1 MLTIQKFIKDH
12 PENWEQKLNSK
23 PYCLKISKDLG
34 VICFSYNMLDSDFSQ
49 PIVKEARGLC
59 LYESTFEVACHS
71 FDKFFNYGESNAAVL
86 EWKSVKAQEKI
97 DGTLMKLWFNKVTN
111 SWVLSTNKTI
121 DAKKAPTADVLLPT
135 FYDVFQE
142 ALKNNDYTWETF
154 IDIFLG
160 GTLDNNTYTFELVSP
175 QTRVVIPYEKPDIY
189 FIGCRDNNTNEEFSP
204 AVFDFLSHIKRP
216 KEFIINDL
224 QTAVDLALT
233 LPWDKEGYVVVD
245 SNFNRVKVKSTE
257 WVKAHYC
264 RNNNVINQKFLV
276 QIILEGEQDEFL
288 TYAKDYEEQLKATQ
302 EKMNRFYDMLANSFY
317 SLFDA
322 EPDSPRDYAQKVK
335 KQPGIVQDYL
345 FRMKR
350 GEFVKMYCADWNASK
365 WCDILEQLP
374 ESQEES

>member
-1 MLTIQKFIKDH
+1 ML
-12 PENWEQKLNSK
+12 
-23 PYCLKISKDLG
+23 
-34 VICFSYNMLDSDFSQ
+34 
-49 PIVKEARGLC
+49 
-59 LYESTFEVACHS
+59 
-71 FDKFFNYGESNAAVL
+71 
-86 EWKSVKAQEKI
+86 
-97 DGTLMKLWFNKVTN
+97 
-111 SWVLSTNKTI
+111 
-121 DAKKAPTADVLLPT
+121 KKASTADVLLPT

-142 ALKNNDYTWETF
+142 ALKNNDYTWKTF

-322 EPDSPRDYAQKVK
+322 EPDSPKDYAQKVK
-335 KQPGIVQDYL
+335 KQPGIMQDYL
-345 FRMKR
+345 FKMKR
-350 GEFVKMYCADWNASK
+350 GEFAKMYCADWSASK
-365 WCDILEQLP
+365 WCDILEQMPDVL
-374 ESQEES
+374 EES

>member
-12 PENWEQKLNSK
+12 PGNWEQKLTSK
-23 PYCLKISKDLG
+23 PYCLKISRDLG
-34 VICFSYNMLDSDFSQ
+34 VICFSYNMSDSDFSQ

-59 LYESTFEVACHS
+59 LYENTFEVACHS

-111 SWVLSTNKTI
+111 SWTLSTNKTI
-121 DAKKAPTADVLLPT
+121 DAKKASTADVLLPT

-142 ALKNNDYTWETF
+142 ALKNNDYTWKTF

-160 GTLDNNTYTFELVSP
+160 GTLNNNTYTFELVSP

-302 EKMNRFYDMLANSFY
+302 EKMNRFYDMLADSFY

-322 EPDSPRDYAQKVK
+322 EPDSPKDYAQKVK
-335 KQPGIVQDYL
+335 KQPGIMQDYL
-345 FRMKR
+345 FKMKR
-350 GEFVKMYCADWNASK
+350 GEFAKMYCADWSASK
-365 WCDILEQLP
+365 
-374 ESQEES
+374 